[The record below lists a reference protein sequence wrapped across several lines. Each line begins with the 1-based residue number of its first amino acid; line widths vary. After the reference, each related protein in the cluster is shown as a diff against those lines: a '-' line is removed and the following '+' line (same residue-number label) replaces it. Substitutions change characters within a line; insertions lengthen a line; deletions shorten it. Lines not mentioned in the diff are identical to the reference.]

1 MSISGILLRFIDSV
15 RQNGLH
21 TASSTLWR
29 RAMSR
34 WKERSLG
41 ISTTQ
46 LIFPAELG
54 FTNPDCHEH
63 QPTEYDHFQQMLRA
77 ADIDPR
83 QHSFLDY
90 GAGLGRVVVLA
101 ATLPFAKV
109 RGVELSEDLTR
120 LGRKNIANAASKLA
134 CKDVDIICADA
145 TQFVPEADTSL
156 IYFNHPFGGEV
167 LSAVLVELQK
177 LSLARQ
183 LRIIANIPA
192 KGDFMDQLNAQSWL
206 RRIRELVVEPGRVCL
221 ILDSVRA

>member
-1 MSISGILLRFIDSV
+1 
-15 RQNGLH
+15 
-21 TASSTLWR
+21 
-29 RAMSR
+29 
-34 WKERSLG
+34 
-41 ISTTQ
+41 
-46 LIFPAELG
+46 
-54 FTNPDCHEH
+54 
-63 QPTEYDHFQQMLRA
+63 
-77 ADIDPR
+77 
-83 QHSFLDY
+83 
-90 GAGLGRVVVLA
+90 LGRVVVLA